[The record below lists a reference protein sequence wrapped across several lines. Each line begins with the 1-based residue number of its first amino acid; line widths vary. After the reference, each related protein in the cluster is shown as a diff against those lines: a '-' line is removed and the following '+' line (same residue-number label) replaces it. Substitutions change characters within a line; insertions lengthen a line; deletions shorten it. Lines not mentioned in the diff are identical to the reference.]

1 MCCTRPSSSHPDTE
15 GNLWHLDEKLNVTH
29 LCQYETIK
37 AAAQRDEVDNV
48 TESREGRRSGLRC
61 KTHTHEKVFIFSC
74 IRTHI
79 FSSSLCVCVL
89 SLELSSRVSRS
100 KTTPQAFRLLY
111 LPTLCSASLP
121 PFHCSLFLFRPLVPP
136 LCGGTGHDAPPGTPQ
151 RRGRRGWN
159 RKREQWK
166 GGRVGGMQNTRL
178 VGIGAGTLEVWSCSR
193 NSATQFK
200 REPIKSRSQCKPSS
214 WNVQAIVKPHRH
226 HFITVEING

>member
-61 KTHTHEKVFIFSC
+61 KTHTHEKIFIFSC

-89 SLELSSRVSRS
+89 SLELSSRVSRARPHLKRS
-100 KTTPQAFRLLY
+100 GSYTYPPCVLHPSHRATVLSFCFVLSFLLSVAVPATT
-111 LPTLCSASLP
+111 
-121 PFHCSLFLFRPLVPP
+121 HPLGP
-136 LCGGTGHDAPPGTPQ
+136 H
-151 RRGRRGWN
+151 
-159 RKREQWK
+159 REEE
-166 GGRVGGMQNTRL
+166 GEDETERENSGRVGGWEGCRIQ
-178 VGIGAGTLEVWSCSR
+178 GW
-193 NSATQFK
+193 
-200 REPIKSRSQCKPSS
+200 
-214 WNVQAIVKPHRH
+214 
-226 HFITVEING
+226 